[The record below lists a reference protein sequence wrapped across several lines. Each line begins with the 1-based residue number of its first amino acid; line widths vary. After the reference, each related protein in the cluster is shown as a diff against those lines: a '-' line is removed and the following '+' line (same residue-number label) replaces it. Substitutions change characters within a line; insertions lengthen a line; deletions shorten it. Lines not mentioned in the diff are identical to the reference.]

1 MKLVISRNVLLK
13 PLQLIAGVVERRQTL
28 PILANVL
35 LSLKDNTLELVGTDL
50 EVELLG
56 RVNLDNV
63 ATSGAITVPAR
74 KLMDICRSL
83 PEQAEIE
90 LCVDGAKLMVR
101 SGHSRFNLSTLPAN
115 QFPNTEEVSAETE
128 FLISQQD
135 LRQLIEG
142 TQFAMA
148 QQDVRYYLN
157 GMLWEVRKDG
167 LCTVATDGHRL
178 AYSAKGINAH
188 TDNIQVI
195 VPRKAVLELGRL
207 LGEAENEVMVALGR
221 NHLRIK
227 TADYVFTSKLIDGRF
242 PDYEKVIPQ
251 ALEKCLTADRD
262 LLKQAL
268 SRVAILASEKHRSV
282 RLELKHNLL
291 KILTNN
297 PDEQEKAEEEVA
309 VSYVGSQMEIAF
321 NINYLIDALNALP
334 AGEVK
339 LSLAGSDSSVRI
351 EGIEEN
357 TSIYVVMPMRL

>member
-1 MKLVISRNVLLK
+1 MKLVISRDILLK

-35 LSLKDNTLELVGTDL
+35 LSLKDNMLELVGTDL

-56 RVNLDNV
+56 RVNLEQPV
-63 ATSGAITVPAR
+63 ASGAITVPAR
-74 KLMDICRSL
+74 KFMDICRSL

-90 LCVDGAKLMVR
+90 LSVEGSKLYVR
-101 SGHSRFNLSTLPAN
+101 SGKSRFNLTTLPAN

-157 GMLWEVRKDG
+157 GMLWEVRKDS
-167 LCTVATDGHRL
+167 LRTVSTDGHRL
-178 AYSAKGINAH
+178 AYSIKAINAH
-188 TDNIQVI
+188 ADNIQVI
-195 VPRKAVLELGRL
+195 VPRKAIIELGRL
-207 LGEAENEVMVALGR
+207 LSEAENEVMVTLGR
-221 NHLRIK
+221 NHLRVK
-227 TADYVFTSKLIDGRF
+227 TVDYIFTSKLIDGRF

-251 ALEKCLTADRD
+251 ALEKCLVVDRD
-262 LLKQAL
+262 ILKQAL

-282 RLELKHNLL
+282 RLELKSNLL
-291 KILTNN
+291 KIVTNN
-297 PDEQEKAEEEVA
+297 PDEQEKAEEEVP
-309 VSYVGSQMEIAF
+309 VGYMGPQMEIAF

-334 AGEVK
+334 GGEVK
-339 LSLAGSDSSVRI
+339 LSMAGSDSSVRI
-351 EGIEEN
+351 EGLNED